1 MLEAICTFQ
10 YEIFAGNRRESGGTG
25 GSHTSNSWTCRRQL
39 LRHHLRTEVNICWF
53 FLKWKFLSV
62 DGETVRP
69 TRQAPLSWNW
79 WLAGERWHFHFFII
93 CYGSALRTIRSPRAE
108 GLIYSNLNWNAS
120 GDWGNLW
127 TRIPTSGH
135 DGHAQREIW
144 AEGKFSHF
152 PDFNLS
158 YFNLINFNLSYHLMP
173 NSNLHYYVAGEKL
186 LCLQWQKQFSATS
199 QRQRVRAVLT
209 AYNLVN
215 RNENWIKPR
224 NNCRCPERSVLSQF
238 VSESLGVSTATLYS
252 MFRFPDSNTVHLQVI
267 LMSLKSID

>member
-1 MLEAICTFQ
+1 MMQSFVQCFSIFNDVSKNYKTLCKRCIAHPYMLEAICTFQ

-93 CYGSALRTIRSPRAE
+93 CYGWALRTIRSPRAE

-144 AEGKFSHF
+144 AEGKFSPF
-152 PDFNLS
+152 PDFELVVEFKS
-158 YFNLINFNLSYHLMP
+158 S
-173 NSNLHYYVAGEKL
+173 L
-186 LCLQWQKQFSATS
+186 LCGRWEIALPSVTKTVQCDFST
-199 QRQRVRAVLT
+199 T
-209 AYNLVN
+209 
-215 RNENWIKPR
+215 KGKG
-224 NNCRCPERSVLSQF
+224 RSH
-238 VSESLGVSTATLYS
+238 SL
-252 MFRFPDSNTVHLQVI
+252 
-267 LMSLKSID
+267 

>member
-1 MLEAICTFQ
+1 MFQ
-10 YEIFAGNRRESGGTG
+10 KITKHCANDA
-25 GSHTSNSWTCRRQL
+25 SHTP
-39 LRHHLRTEVNICWF
+39 ICWRQYAHFNMKSLQATEESQVALAVRTHRTLELAGDNFYVITCGRRWIFVDF

-152 PDFNLS
+152 PDF
-158 YFNLINFNLSYHLMP
+158 
-173 NSNLHYYVAGEKL
+173 E
-186 LCLQWQKQFSATS
+186 
-199 QRQRVRAVLT
+199 
-209 AYNLVN
+209 LV
-215 RNENWIKPR
+215 
-224 NNCRCPERSVLSQF
+224 
-238 VSESLGVSTATLYS
+238 
-252 MFRFPDSNTVHLQVI
+252 VI
-267 LMSLKSID
+267 

>member
-108 GLIYSNLNWNAS
+108 GLIYSNLNCNAS

-152 PDFNLS
+152 PDF
-158 YFNLINFNLSYHLMP
+158 
-173 NSNLHYYVAGEKL
+173 E
-186 LCLQWQKQFSATS
+186 
-199 QRQRVRAVLT
+199 
-209 AYNLVN
+209 LV
-215 RNENWIKPR
+215 
-224 NNCRCPERSVLSQF
+224 
-238 VSESLGVSTATLYS
+238 
-252 MFRFPDSNTVHLQVI
+252 VI
-267 LMSLKSID
+267 